1 MTTGY
6 NPNASGFNFR
16 EAVPYVATKYGFGIA
31 RKVLTRTKLLTPV
44 KKGLG
49 KLGVSF

>member
-1 MTTGY
+1 VTTGY

-16 EAVPYVATKYGFGIA
+16 EAVPYVGAKYGLGIA
-31 RKVLTRTKLLTPV
+31 RKIASRTRLLTPV
-44 KKGLG
+44 KRGLG